1 MIPDTA
7 LLIIVF
13 VFGAAIGSFLNVVIL
28 RLPDSTQSI
37 VFPASHCPQCSTPL
51 RWYENIPIISYI
63 VLRGRCGHCQKTIS
77 FQYPIVELL
86 TGLLASALIA
96 RYGLTSTAFGY
107 FLFSAALVVVIFIDI
122 HHQIIPDVISLP
134 AIVLGFLFSFIT
146 PILTWQ
152 ESLIGLLVGG
162 GILYA
167 IAIGYAVLRKIEG
180 MGGGDIKLLA
190 AIGAWLGWKSLFFV
204 IMIASFSGLLVGI
217 FAMIKQGKGARTRI
231 PFGPFL
237 SLGAF
242 CYIFFREQLLAFLYL
257 YVSGQWP

>member
-7 LLIIVF
+7 LLAIAF

-28 RLPDSTQSI
+28 RLPDPEQSI
-37 VFPASHCPQCSTPL
+37 VFPASHCPQCGTPL
-51 RWYENIPIISYI
+51 HWYENIPIFSYLF
-63 VLRGRCGHCQKTIS
+63 LRGHCGHCEKSIS
-77 FQYPIVELL
+77 CQYPIVELL
-86 TGLLASALIA
+86 TGVLAAALVN
-96 RYGLTSTAFGY
+96 RYGMTTTTLGY

-122 HHQIIPDVISLP
+122 HHQIIPDIISLP
-134 AIVLGFLFSFIT
+134 AIVLGFLFSFVT
-146 PILTWQ
+146 PLLTWQ
-152 ESLIGLLVGG
+152 ESLLGLLFGG

-167 IAIGYAVLRKIEG
+167 IAIGYAILRKIEG

-204 IMIASFSGLLVGI
+204 IMIASFSGLLAGI
-217 FAMIKQGKGARTRI
+217 VAMVKQGKGGRSRI

-242 CYIFFREQLLAFLYL
+242 CYIFFREQLLAFLYF
-257 YVSGQWP
+257 YISGQWP